1 MSINK
6 KRFFT
11 IKRKYKEIFR
21 NKKGLKRFSLMITHE
36 KKILT
41 GIMNKERFSQI
52 KVSSSKKII
61 CFMKTICTQKNT
73 HKQTLTNK
81 IKLSKH

>member
-11 IKRKYKEIFR
+11 IKRKYKEIFTNR
-21 NKKGLKRFSLMITHE
+21 NSLKGFSLMITHE

-41 GIMNKERFSQI
+41 GHHE
-52 KVSSSKKII
+52 
-61 CFMKTICTQKNT
+61 
-73 HKQTLTNK
+73 
-81 IKLSKH
+81 